1 MVVVVVPVV
10 VGVVPVLL
18 CPTFLSTPRLKEDR
32 RLLGWARL
40 GGVHS
45 KVCLGRCRG
54 VMVDRTRRVGVSFMC
69 KALITQVQVRV
80 RKTVVVILR
89 VQPCTTLKRR
99 TRLPCTRQARRRREQ
114 QQQQHIQG

>member
-1 MVVVVVPVV
+1 MVVVPVV

-89 VQPCTTLKRR
+89 VQPCTTLKLR

-114 QQQQHIQG
+114 QQHIQG